1 MRRGLSRRQFL
12 ASTAATGTLVALR
25 GNLSAAGEASADAA
39 GAGGGGGADDLPRID
54 FHVHLDGLGI
64 DKAVEYAAE
73 RGVRFGIV
81 EHAGTRANQ
90 YPVVLSTDDD
100 LRRYLAMLDGK
111 PVFKG
116 VQAEFTN
123 WRPCFSKEMIARL
136 DYVLTD
142 ALTFPL
148 TLPEKDGAWALL
160 WKSEQVKIED
170 REAFMDRY
178 VEHHVR
184 KITREP
190 IDILANVGFLPAV
203 LEKDFDALWTPAR
216 MKRVIDAA
224 VACHVAIEINSSF
237 RLPRPAFLKMA
248 KAAGAKFSF
257 GSNGRGDGVGRIEW
271 SLGVARELGLT
282 RADLFTPAPPGKK
295 PIEVRTFD

>member
-1 MRRGLSRRQFL
+1 MKHGLSRRAFL
-12 ASTAATGTLVALR
+12 ASTAATGTLAAFHGALPAADEAASAK
-25 GNLSAAGEASADAA
+25 GAEDLSA
-39 GAGGGGGADDLPRID
+39 ID

-64 DKAVEYAAE
+64 EKAVEFSKQ
-73 RGVRFGIV
+73 RGIRFGIV
-81 EHAGTRANQ
+81 EHGGTKENK
-90 YPVVLSTDDD
+90 YPVVLASDED
-100 LRRYLAMLDGK
+100 LRRYIAMLDGK
-111 PVFKG
+111 PVYKG
-116 VQAEFTN
+116 IQAEFTN
-123 WRPCFSKEMIARL
+123 WMTRFSKEAIAEL

-148 TLPEKDGAWALL
+148 TLPEKDGSWALL
-160 WKSEQVKIED
+160 WKPEQVKIAD
-170 REAFMDRY
+170 PQDFMERY

-190 IDILANVGFLPAV
+190 IDILANVGYLPAV
-203 LEKDFDALWTPAR
+203 FEKDFDALWTPQR

-224 VACHVAIEINSSF
+224 VRCHVAIEINSSF

-271 SLGVARELGLT
+271 SIRAARDLGLT

-295 PIEVRTFD
+295 PVQVRRFD

>member
-1 MRRGLSRRQFL
+1 MKRGLSRRAFL
-12 ASTAATGTLVALR
+12 ASTAATGTLAAFHGALPAADEAASAK
-25 GNLSAAGEASADAA
+25 GAEDLSA
-39 GAGGGGGADDLPRID
+39 ID

-64 DKAVEYAAE
+64 EKAVEFSKQ
-73 RGVRFGIV
+73 RGIRFGIV
-81 EHAGTRANQ
+81 EHGGTKENK
-90 YPVVLSTDDD
+90 YPVVLASDED
-100 LRRYLAMLDGK
+100 LRRYIAMLDGK
-111 PVFKG
+111 PVYKG
-116 VQAEFTN
+116 IQAEFTN
-123 WRPCFSKEMIARL
+123 WMTRFSKEAIAEL

-148 TLPEKDGAWALL
+148 TLPEKDGSWALL
-160 WKSEQVKIED
+160 WKPEQVKIAD
-170 REAFMDRY
+170 PQDFMERY

-190 IDILANVGFLPAV
+190 IDILANVGYLPAV

-224 VACHVAIEINSSF
+224 VRCHVAIEINSSF

-257 GSNGRGDGVGRIEW
+257 GSNGRGDAVGRIEW
-271 SLGVARELGLT
+271 SIRAARDLGLT

-295 PIEVRTFD
+295 PVQVRTFD

>member
-1 MRRGLSRRQFL
+1 MNRGLSRRAFL
-12 ASTAATGTLVALR
+12 ASTAATGTL
-25 GNLSAAGEASADAA
+25 AAFQGSLPAAEEAT
-39 GAGGGGGADDLPRID
+39 GAKGPEDLPAID

-64 DKAVEYAAE
+64 EKAVEFSKE

-81 EHAGTRANQ
+81 EHAGTKENK
-90 YPVVLSTDDD
+90 YPVVLSSDED
-100 LRRYLAMLDGK
+100 LRRYIAMLDGK
-111 PVFKG
+111 PVYKG
-116 VQAEFTN
+116 IQAEFTN
-123 WRPCFSKEMIARL
+123 WMTRFSKEAIAEL

-148 TLPEKDGAWALL
+148 TLPEKDGSWALL
-160 WKSEQVKIED
+160 WKPEQVKVTD
-170 REAFMDRY
+170 PQDFMERY

-190 IDILANVGFLPAV
+190 IDILANVGYLPAV
-203 LEKDFDALWTPAR
+203 LEKDFDALWTPER

-224 VACHVAIEINSSF
+224 VRCHVAIEINSSF

-271 SLGVARELGLT
+271 SIRAAKELGLT
-282 RADLFTPAPPGKK
+282 RADLFAPAPPGKK
-295 PIEVRTFD
+295 PVQVRTFD